1 MGACTD
7 FRTYT
12 DLTRE
17 EAEKKFRLAQDESAY
32 EDGNSYSGC
41 IGVMPR
47 GINWANETFPS
58 AAEAQEHITKHHE
71 KWEPAMGAAYVQV
84 GYGKLKPKEARG
96 FIIGGWCSS

>member
-12 DLTRE
+12 GFTKE
-17 EAEKKFRLAQDESAY
+17 EAEKRFRIAQDESAY

-47 GINWANETFPS
+47 GISWANETFPS
-58 AAEAQEHITKHHE
+58 ASEAQGYIAKHHE

-84 GYGKLKPKEARG
+84 VEEDEPKETRG
-96 FIIGGWCSS
+96 FVIGGWCSS